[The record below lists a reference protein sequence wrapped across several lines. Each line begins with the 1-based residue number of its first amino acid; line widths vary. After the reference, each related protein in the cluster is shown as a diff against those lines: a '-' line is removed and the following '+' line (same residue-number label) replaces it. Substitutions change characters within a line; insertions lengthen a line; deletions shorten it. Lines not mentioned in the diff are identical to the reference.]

1 MWNAAAKCDNTVSQL
16 TIKVSEGSSSCSW
29 CWYKTTSRCLD
40 EPNNETLSKYLFN
53 FSPQTADQ
61 GDIKIAALKKLTKRR
76 IPHSKIQLF
85 TIYHKASLSHTPFPP
100 SHPLSLFTLSKCFF
114 LSLSLPQS
122 HFDSHIS
129 SFFNSLSLTHI
140 FVSLFLRSPPLSLS
154 LHQHKFTCVLYPCD
168 RLVRDLYMQN

>member
-1 MWNAAAKCDNTVSQL
+1 M
-16 TIKVSEGSSSCSW
+16 
-29 CWYKTTSRCLD
+29 SRCLD

-100 SHPLSLFTLSKCFF
+100 SHPLTLSHFLTLSKCFF
-114 LSLSLPQS
+114 LSLSLSPSITLWLS
-122 HFDSHIS
+122 HFILLQ
-129 SFFNSLSLTHI
+129 FSLSHTHLCL
-140 FVSLFLRSPPLSLS
+140 SLSQISPLSLS